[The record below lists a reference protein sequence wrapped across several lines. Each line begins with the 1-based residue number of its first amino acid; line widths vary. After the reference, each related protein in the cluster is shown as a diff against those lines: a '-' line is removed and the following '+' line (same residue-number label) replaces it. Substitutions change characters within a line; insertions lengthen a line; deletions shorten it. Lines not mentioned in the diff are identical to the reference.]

1 MHFWKLIPAQILCR
15 VRKSPY
21 VRHPVCQM
29 VSDVALAIVRYAINL
44 GPVGCTLN
52 VDGLPLSL
60 FYAPLF
66 SKWSTHVWCLW
77 PVVTDFSASSTLKII
92 WDVSHWYCLTC
103 CQTFLCSIS
112 CTESTTSTFSA
123 PQESLKTDVKH
134 LHAVLECPMQTFSE
148 SPEANLFVF
157 CVFQASWKG

>member
-52 VDGLPLSL
+52 VDGLPL
-60 FYAPLF
+60 PLF
-66 SKWSTHVWCLW
+66 MPLFFPSDQLMCDVFDLLSPTSQPLPHLRSSEMRATGTVCLAARHLSV
-77 PVVTDFSASSTLKII
+77 PSVQL
-92 WDVSHWYCLTC
+92 
-103 CQTFLCSIS
+103 
-112 CTESTTSTFSA
+112 
-123 PQESLKTDVKH
+123 SLPRPHSMFHKS
-134 LHAVLECPMQTFSE
+134 L
-148 SPEANLFVF
+148 
-157 CVFQASWKG
+157 